1 MSGPKLAASSQMP
14 RARTKPTKDEPTSP
28 KTFSALV
35 EKSDPGSSPVGT
47 AGRSYIVGIGAS
59 AGGLEALSALIGN
72 LKPGLSASYIVAQ
85 HLSPSYKSMLP
96 QLLARE
102 TDLEVIEIESGQIP
116 RFDKIYIT
124 PPNHNVVLQDGRLLL
139 LQSPRDANPKPSVN
153 KLLSSL
159 AEERREDA
167 IGIIL
172 SGTGSDGASGVRA
185 IKAAGGF
192 AFAQEPTSAK
202 YDGMPQASIA
212 SGSVDWV
219 LTPEKIAEEL
229 ALLCSAQ
236 PVLPGTDDERKDPP
250 GAPLKRLL
258 GKVRAHTKLDFS
270 GYKET
275 TLWRRIERRMIAN
288 RTYSIDHYL
297 DYVERA
303 PEELD
308 RLAKDVLISVTSFF
322 RDGAAFEALEKAV
335 LRIVARKQPGD
346 EIRVWVAG
354 CATGEEAYSIA
365 ILFHKLI
372 GARID
377 QFRLQI
383 FATDVDMEAM
393 QIARRGSYSVGTLA
407 DIDPAIVRQYFHPND
422 DRFEIVKPIRDLVIF
437 ARQDLVLDPPFLRL
451 DLITCR
457 NVLIYLQNNL
467 QAKILSL
474 FHYALQ
480 PEGSLF
486 LGKSESVTQQEL
498 LFLPEDKES
507 RIFRRRGTAGRRL
520 PSNAGYAPAVGVE
533 PAVPAMVPRG
543 APREQQL
550 LKAVSAFY
558 LPPGVV
564 INSAMQIQHVI
575 GDVGDYL
582 QLSPGKASLDF
593 IGLLAK
599 ELRVEAQTLVHN
611 AEQKRTSVVGR
622 RRIPSRSKKA
632 MPMRLVVHP
641 FGLDSGEA
649 LFLVAFEKI
658 PGQAASGETDASAES
673 QSTRKELED
682 ELIATREHLQTL
694 VEELETSN
702 EEMQALNEEVQAA
715 NEELQATNEEL
726 EAANEEL
733 QSTNEELLTINEEL
747 QVKSAEVVAANADL
761 ELIQNNV
768 GMPILVV
775 DRDAS
780 LVRYN
785 TDAEIQFRLH
795 RGLFGQTI
803 DRISLPHGLSGL
815 AADVRKAIETRAP
828 VQREVLA
835 GGREYLLR
843 VTLNFA
849 QQDKLVGAI
858 ATLIDQTELLSATRF
873 LRRSEQRLNSV
884 MTHSPIL
891 MAIKNVQGRY
901 EYANPQFLEMFGLAG
916 RDWRD
921 KRDEDLLPPALAEE
935 ERNNDVGTLRR
946 REAVECD
953 WRIEARGTVHQLRA
967 IRFPLLDEHGE
978 ISAICVQAI
987 DVTEQREAEE
997 QLQLA
1002 ARVIERAAEAVMV
1015 TDAEERI
1022 VKVNDAFTRI
1032 TGYTREEAIGATPR
1046 LLSSGAQ
1053 SADFYRS
1060 MWKEIAANGVW
1071 QGELKN
1077 RRKDGEVFTEWVTIN
1092 CIRGRDGRVVNYVA
1106 IFSDITALREAREK
1120 IEYAAL
1126 HDELTGLPNRTL
1138 FLDRLALAL
1147 SRAPRSGER
1156 LAAFYV
1162 DLDNFKDINDG
1173 RGHAVGDEVL
1183 RQVSLRLQSC
1193 LREHDTLARMG
1204 GDEFTILV
1212 DGVSGSEAEALA
1224 TRLRAALNRPLAL
1237 TGGDAVVTASI
1248 GIAFYPEDGEDLQS
1262 LLKSADS
1269 AMYRAKAAGR
1279 NSYCYAV
1286 ERQGGRPR

>member
-1 MSGPKLAASSQMP
+1 MP
-14 RARTKPTKDEPTSP
+14 RARKKPTKDESP
-28 KTFSALV
+28 LPANPPAVAEPLESGSA
-35 EKSDPGSSPVGT
+35 PVGT

-59 AGGLEALSALIGN
+59 AGGLEALSALVSN
-72 LKPGLSASYIVAQ
+72 LKPGLPASYVIAQ

-102 TDLEVIEIESGQIP
+102 TGLEVIEIESGQIP

-124 PPNHNVVLQDGRLLL
+124 PPNHNVILQDGRLLL
-139 LQSPRDANPKPSVN
+139 VQSPRDANPKPSVN

-192 AFAQEPTSAK
+192 AFAQEPSSAK

-229 ALLCSAQ
+229 ALLCASH
-236 PVLPGTDDERKDPP
+236 PVLPGTDDDRKDPP

-297 DYVERA
+297 DYVERV

-322 RDGAAFEALEKAV
+322 RDGDAFAALEKAV

-393 QIARRGSYSVGTLA
+393 QIARRGSYAAGTLA
-407 DIDPAIVRQYFHPND
+407 DIDPAIVRQYFHPNE

-520 PSNAGYAPAVGVE
+520 PSNAGYAPAVGVDP
-533 PAVPAMVPRG
+533 PAPPLAARV

-550 LKAVSAFY
+550 LKAVGAFY

-575 GDVGDYL
+575 GDVGDHL

-593 IGLLAK
+593 IGLLGK

-611 AEQKRTSVVGR
+611 AEQKRISVFGR
-622 RRIPSRSKKA
+622 RRLPSRSKKA
-632 MPMRLVVHP
+632 EPMRLAVHP
-641 FGLDSGEA
+641 FGLDTGEA
-649 LFLVAFEKI
+649 LFFVAFERIVPQGK
-658 PGQAASGETDASAES
+658 GGEADASAES
-673 QSTRKELED
+673 QSSRKELED

-747 QVKSAEVVAANADL
+747 QVKSAEVVAANADM

-768 GMPILVV
+768 GMPIVVV

-795 RGLFGQTI
+795 RGLYGQPI
-803 DRISLPHGLSGL
+803 DRISLPSGLSGL
-815 AADVRKAIETRAP
+815 PADIRKAIETRAP

-849 QQDKLVGAI
+849 QQDALVGAI

-901 EYANPQFLEMFGLAG
+901 EYANPQFLAVFGLG
-916 RDWRD
+916 DREWKDR
-921 KRDEDLLPPALAEE
+921 RDEDLLPPVLAEQ
-935 ERNNDVGTLRR
+935 ERDQDVATLRR
-946 REAVECD
+946 RETLESDLQVEVD
-953 WRIEARGTVHQLRA
+953 GKMRQLHA

-987 DVTEQREAEE
+987 DVTEQRQAEE
-997 QLQLA
+997 QSQLA

-1015 TDAEERI
+1015 TDAQERI

-1032 TGYTREEAIGATPR
+1032 TGYSRDEAIGATPR

-1053 SADFYRS
+1053 SPDFYRA
-1060 MWKEIAANGVW
+1060 MWKEIQASGVW

-1077 RRKDGEVFTEWVTIN
+1077 RRKDGTVFTEWVTIN
-1092 CIRGRDGRVVNYVA
+1092 CIRNRDGQVVNYVA
-1106 IFSDITALREAREK
+1106 IFSDITALRQAREK
-1120 IEYAAL
+1120 IEFAAL

-1138 FLDRLALAL
+1138 FMDRLALAL
-1147 SRAPRSGER
+1147 SRAPRTGGR
-1156 LAAFYV
+1156 LAAFFV
-1162 DLDNFKDINDG
+1162 DLDNFKDIND
-1173 RGHAVGDEVL
+1173 RQGHAVGDEVL
-1183 RQVSLRLQSC
+1183 SQVSLRLQSC

-1212 DGVSGSEAEALA
+1212 EGITYNEAEALA
-1224 TRLRAALNRPLAL
+1224 IRLRAALNRPLAVA
-1237 TGGDAVVTASI
+1237 GGDVVVTASI
-1248 GIAFYPEDGEDLQS
+1248 GIAFYPDDGEDLQS
-1262 LLKSADS
+1262 LIKSADS

-1279 NSYCYAV
+1279 NIHSYAG
-1286 ERQGGRPR
+1286 ERPGSRPA